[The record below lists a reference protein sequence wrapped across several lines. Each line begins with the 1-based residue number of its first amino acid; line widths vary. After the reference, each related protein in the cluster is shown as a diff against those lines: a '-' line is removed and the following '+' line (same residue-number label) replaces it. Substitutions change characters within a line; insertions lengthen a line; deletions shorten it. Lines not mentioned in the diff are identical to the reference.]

1 MSNSRP
7 LARIEPAQ
15 IPTAV
20 PAGPSAAR
28 LTKRQK
34 AAIVVRFLLNE
45 GAEFPLADL
54 PEPLQESLTT
64 QMGSMRYVDRQT
76 LADVVAEFATE
87 LEALG
92 LTFPRGM
99 AGALSALD
107 GRISPQTAA
116 RLRKEAGVRQFG
128 EPWDQ
133 IRAAAPDQLLPIL
146 QSESPEVAAVM
157 LSKLDVTRAAELL
170 GQLPGPAARTIAY
183 EMSRTG
189 AVTPEAVDRIG
200 LALAAQLHDRP
211 ETAFDD
217 EPGDRV
223 GAILNYSPSATRD
236 DVLTGLDETDRDF
249 AARVRKAIFTFVHIP
264 DRVEAVDIPRIT
276 REVDQ
281 AVLVTALSSASE
293 GDLAPVADYILDNMS
308 KRMADAIREE
318 IRDLG
323 KVRPKDGEAAMTEV
337 VNAIRR
343 LQATGELALKLP
355 EDTEEE

>member
-1 MSNSRP
+1 MSNSTP
-7 LARIEPAQ
+7 LARIAPVQ
-15 IPTAV
+15 IPSAISAR
-20 PAGPSAAR
+20 PRAAR
-28 LTKRQK
+28 LTKQQK

-45 GAEFPLADL
+45 GAEIRLTDL

-64 QMGSMRYVDRQT
+64 QLGSMRYVDRQT

-92 LTFPRGM
+92 LTFPRGV

-128 EPWDQ
+128 EPWEQVRNAD
-133 IRAAAPDQLLPIL
+133 ADQLLPIL
-146 QSESPEVAAVM
+146 QSESPEVAAVT
-157 LSKLDVTRAAELL
+157 LSKLDVARAADLL

-211 ETAFDD
+211 ESAFDD
-217 EPGDRV
+217 EPVDRV
-223 GAILNYSPSATRD
+223 GAILNYSPTATRD
-236 DVLTGLDETDRDF
+236 DVLTGLDEADREF

-264 DRVEAVDIPRIT
+264 ERVAPVDVPKIT

-281 AVLVTALSSASE
+281 AVLVTALKSASD
-293 GDLAPVADYILDNMS
+293 GDLSSTVDFILENMS
-308 KRMADAIREE
+308 KRMADAIRDEMQE
-318 IRDLG
+318 LDKI
-323 KVRPKDGEAAMTEV
+323 KPKDGEAAMTEV
-337 VNAIRR
+337 VNAIRT
-343 LQATGELALKLP
+343 LQANGELSLIVP
-355 EDTEEE
+355 EEDAE